1 MANLTITAANVKPG
15 GNAIIDYAHLAGAA
29 LTQGQPVYL
38 DEATN
43 TYKLS
48 DANGAGAKSFDGV
61 TLNAA
66 SSGQPIA
73 VQTGGDLTAGATLTP
88 GTTYCVS
95 ETAGLLCPQA
105 DLITGDDVIIAG
117 VAKSTTV
124 LGVHGNVTGVTL

>member
-1 MANLTITAANVKPG
+1 MADLTITAANVKTG
-15 GNAIIDYAHLAGAA
+15 GNAIIDYGHTAGAT

-38 DEATN
+38 DAATN
-43 TYKLS
+43 TYKPS

-73 VQTGGDLTAGATLTP
+73 VQTGGDLTAGATLVA
-88 GTTYCVS
+88 GDTYCVS
-95 ETAGLLCPQA
+95 ATVGLLCPQA
-105 DLITGDDVIIAG
+105 DLTTGDDVIVVG

-124 LGVHGNVTGVTL
+124 LGIHGNVTGVTL